1 MYNNRGA
8 DDARRVFTGKDGLL
22 YSESGLLLA
31 TVDTYQVQV
40 NITNATYQPLGDAQ
54 SHEHLASYSVT
65 LSFTECIIEDTLFI
79 QDLFRMMKSG
89 QPSDAEWT
97 FQGVIKG
104 RNGSENR
111 TIFRD
116 CVPTG
121 NIDLQNISPG
131 DIIKRQWSLFVNRPP
146 ELQSILSYDGS
157 PGPQVH

>member
-8 DDARRVFTGKDGLL
+8 DDVRRVFTGKDGLL

-31 TVDTYQVQV
+31 TVDTYQVQI
-40 NITNATYQPLGDAQ
+40 NITNATYQPLGDPQ

-65 LSFTECIIEDTLFI
+65 LNITACIIEDTQFV
-79 QDLFRMMKSG
+79 QDLFTMLKSG
-89 QPSDAEWT
+89 QPADAEWT

-104 RNGSENR
+104 RNGSEER
-111 TIFRD
+111 VIYRD
-116 CVPTG
+116 CVPSG

-146 ELQSILSYDGS
+146 ELQSLLSYND
-157 PGPQVH
+157 

>member
-8 DDARRVFTGKDGLL
+8 DDVRRIFSGKDGLL
-22 YSESGLLLA
+22 YSETGKLLA
-31 TVDTYQVQV
+31 TIDNYQVQLNV
-40 NITNATYQPLGDAQ
+40 TNATYQPLGDAQ
-54 SHEHLASYSVT
+54 SHEHLTSYSVT
-65 LSFTECIIEDTLFI
+65 ITCSECIIKDTDFI
-79 QDLFRMMKSG
+79 QDVFKMLQSG

-104 RNGSENR
+104 RNGSEER
-111 TIFRD
+111 MIFRD
-116 CVPTG
+116 CVPSG

-146 ELQSILSYDGS
+146 ELQNLLTYAGS